1 MQFSEKN
8 LPLQP
13 VTQAEFERF
22 TEALELYFEKI
33 DAGGNEEDLKNNLA
47 QFFNHIFE
55 GKNEVSSQGI
65 KGGSGIDMVIYLGK
79 TRKSKAGVHIEV
91 KSPANT
97 SEMIS
102 PDKLN
107 RKAFHESVLYFLFD
121 KIKNKN
127 NESKYIVITNLE
139 AFYIFDAQEFTRL
152 FIRDNKSYSNEFEA
166 WKNGQRN
173 DVTTKH
179 MYEFIAE
186 KMTQSDKQI
195 SGYHIQLNEYRRHLH
210 TLRDK
215 PDDFEARNRLA
226 QLCHIFSPQFLLKQI
241 DTNDSNTL
249 NKDFYHELLHIMG
262 LKEVK
267 EKGKKLIKRK
277 PEAAREHASMLENT
291 ISEIRAERITSDEDE
306 QFDIALELC
315 LTWVNRILFLK
326 LLESQLYQ
334 YNNEND
340 DYKFLTHK
348 KIQNYDQLKTL
359 FFQVLAIQIQDRE
372 AHIKKQYNHIP
383 YLNSSLFDPT
393 PTERKTVQ
401 ISGLKSHYQ
410 LSIHPKTQLQDR
422 FADGKCPTL
431 EYFLRFLDAYD
442 FGAVGKQE
450 LIREER
456 KPLINAAVL
465 GLIFEKINGYKEG
478 SFYTP
483 GFVTMYMCRETIQRA
498 VLQKI
503 NNQLDLNCPDFES
516 LPMYITPDQKHA
528 ANDTINSL
536 TLCDPAV
543 GSGHFLVSA
552 LNEIIAVKA
561 ELGLLFYK
569 EPDTKNSTKYKNTR
583 KPFTGTVQVE
593 NDELSILDE
602 KGLPFAYAFNE
613 KDKPIPNLQKIQ
625 EMLFVEKQTII
636 ENCLFGVDINP
647 NSVKI
652 CQLRLWIELL
662 KNAFYTEQSNYQH
675 LETLPN
681 IDINIKCGNSL
692 ISRFPLDEN
701 LNDVFK
707 KQKYNIQTY
716 KNTVAAYRATRDG
729 DMKQQLQTF
738 LDDIKDQ
745 FQTTLASRDPLRKRM
760 SKLRGEILLLENPD
774 LFTNGKPRK
783 PNGIGKKKK
792 ELAELEQQKQDI
804 ESNKLYQDAFEWRFE
819 FPEVLDANGEF
830 VGFDLIIGNPP
841 YIRQEEI
848 KELKPHLEKRYATYQ
863 GTADIFVYFYELGL
877 NNLNKDG
884 IFSFIT
890 ANKWMRADY
899 GKNLRK
905 WLKNKEIVKIIDFGD
920 LPVFEEA
927 TTYPSIIIIKNQPPQ
942 TDTRACNVHTLDF
955 KNLHKYIA
963 KKGFNIKAKQL
974 HDDSWI
980 LIEEKVFN
988 LLEKIKDGK
997 KTLGE
1002 YVDDK
1007 IFRGVLTGLNEAFV
1021 IDEKTK
1027 NRLIKA
1033 DEKSAEII
1041 KPFLAGRDIKRYRQP
1056 QPDKY
1061 LILFPKGITKSWFGD
1076 LSENKA
1082 FKQLKLKYPSICN
1095 FLNQFK
1101 NKAKIRLDK
1110 GDYWWELRACDYYE
1124 EFEKV
1129 KVVYPNICKRPEFS
1143 IDENSNYV
1151 NQRCYMISNGN
1162 KNLIGL
1168 LNSRLYYF
1176 LFENILPKLRGG
1188 FYEPSYKYFKDFP
1201 VVECSENQQLTQK
1214 VTQILTLKRED
1225 AQADTS
1231 TLEAE
1236 IDQMVYELY
1245 GLTKKEIKIIEA
1257 ATK

>member
-1 MQFSEKN
+1 MQFDKKK

-13 VTQAEFERF
+13 VTQDEFDRF
-22 TEALELYFEKI
+22 KEALAIYFEKI

-55 GKNEVSSQGI
+55 RKNEVSSQGI

-91 KSPANT
+91 KAPTNT
-97 SEMIS
+97 SEMIA
-102 PDKLN
+102 PDNLN
-107 RKAFHESVLYFLFD
+107 RKAFHESVLYFLYD
-121 KIKNKN
+121 KIENKN
-127 NESKYIVITNLE
+127 NESKHIIISNLE
-139 AFYIFDAQEFTRL
+139 EFFVFDAQEFTRL

-166 WKNGQRN
+166 WKAGNRN

-179 MYEFIAE
+179 IYEFIAE
-186 KMTQSDKQI
+186 KMAQSDKQI
-195 SGYHIQLNEYRRHLH
+195 SGYHIRLNDYRKHLD
-210 TLRDK
+210 TLADK
-215 PDDFEARNRLA
+215 PDDFEARTRLA
-226 QLCHIFSPQFLLKQI
+226 QLCYIFSPQLLLKQNI
-241 DTNDSNTL
+241 VNDSNTL

-267 EKGKKLIKRK
+267 VNGKKLIKRK
-277 PEAAREHASMLENT
+277 PEAEREYASMLENT
-291 ISEIRAERITSDEDE
+291 ISELKAEGITRNEEE
-306 QFDIALELC
+306 QFEIALELC

-334 YNNEND
+334 YNNQKDE
-340 DYKFLTHK
+340 YKFLTHH
-348 KIQNYDQLKTL
+348 KIRGFDHLKTL
-359 FFQVLAIQIQDRE
+359 FFQVLAVQPQNRE
-372 AHIKKQYNHIP
+372 AHIKKQYDHIP

-393 PTERKTVQ
+393 PLERKTVH
-401 ISGLKSHYQ
+401 ISSLKDHYE
-410 LSIHPKTQLQDR
+410 LAVYSKTKLKDR
-422 FADGKCPTL
+422 FPDGKCPTF
-431 EYFLRFLDAYD
+431 EYLLRFLDAYD

-450 LIREER
+450 LIRKED

-483 GFVTMYMCRETIQRA
+483 GFVTMYMCRETIRPA
-498 VLQKI
+498 ALQKI
-503 NNQLDLNCPDFES
+503 NNQLGWNCIDLCEVKDKINSRTDRKAVNE
-516 LPMYITPDQKHA
+516 
-528 ANDTINSL
+528 TINTL
-536 TLCDPAV
+536 TICDPAV

-552 LNEIIAVKA
+552 LNEIIALKA
-561 ELGLLFYK
+561 ELGVILDPEGNRVKCYI
-569 EPDTKNSTKYKNTR
+569 SI
-583 KPFTGTVQVE
+583 E
-593 NDELSILDE
+593 NDELQVNDE
-602 KGLPFAYAFNE
+602 DNTLFSYYLNQKSNI
-613 KDKPIPNLQKIQ
+613 IPVKQTLQ
-625 EMLFVEKQTII
+625 EALFREKQTII

-652 CQLRLWIELL
+652 CRLRLWIELL
-662 KNAFYTEQSNYQH
+662 KNAFYTQASNYRN

-692 ISRFPLDEN
+692 ISRFSLDEN
-701 LNDVFK
+701 LADVFK

-716 KNTVAAYRATRDG
+716 KNTVAAYRSTRDAEA
-729 DMKQQLQTF
+729 KQKLQSF
-738 LDDIKDQ
+738 LDEIKDQ
-745 FQTTLASRDPLRKRM
+745 FQTTLASRDPLRKKM

-783 PNGIGKKKK
+783 PNGIEKKKK

-804 ESNKLYQDAFEWRFE
+804 ESSKIYQEAFEWRFE

-841 YIRQEEI
+841 YIRHEEI
-848 KELKPHLEKRYATYQ
+848 KALKPHLEKRYTTYQ
-863 GTADIFVYFYELGL
+863 GTADIFVYFFELGL

-884 IFSFIT
+884 MFSFIT
-890 ANKWMRADY
+890 ANKWMRAGY

-905 WLKNKEIVKIIDFGD
+905 WMKNKQVVEIIDFGD

-927 TTYPSIIIIKNQPPQ
+927 TTYPSIIIIKNKPSQ
-942 TDTRACNVHTLDF
+942 TNVRACNVHTLGF
-955 KNLHKYIA
+955 KNLHEYIA
-963 KKGFNIKAKQL
+963 EKSFQIKTKQL

-980 LIEEKVFN
+980 LIDEKVFN
-988 LLEKIKDGK
+988 LLEKIKSGK

-1002 YVDDK
+1002 YVNDK

-1041 KPFLAGRDIKRYRQP
+1041 KPFLAGRDIKRYQQP

-1061 LILFPKGITKSWFGD
+1061 LILFPKGITKNWFGN

-1082 FKQLKLKYPSICN
+1082 FTQLKLKYPAICK
-1095 FLNQFK
+1095 FLNK
-1101 NKAKIRLDK
+1101 SESKAKIRLDK

-1124 EFEKV
+1124 EFEKE
-1129 KVVYPNICKRPEFS
+1129 KVIYPNICKRPEFS
-1143 IDENSNYV
+1143 IDENSNYI
-1151 NQRCYMISNGN
+1151 NQRCYMISNEN

-1188 FYEPSYKYFKDFP
+1188 FYEPSYRYFKDFP
-1201 VVECSENQQLTQK
+1201 VVDCSDNQELTQK

-1225 AQADTS
+1225 PQADTS
-1231 TLEAE
+1231 KLEAE
-1236 IDQMVYELY
+1236 IDQMVYDLY